1 MMSLIP
7 IPGVGVANFEIGT
20 NLAAWVDKVILKEH
34 VYAGTK
40 PWDPEGILSAL
51 PAIAQGILGALIGQ
65 LLLNA
70 SNAVQLM
77 KRLLVIGLVLV
88 FLGVIMAVYF
98 PINKSIWTSSY
109 VLYTSGI
116 AILLFNGLY
125 YLADYKKIKKM
136 FSPLVIWG
144 VNPMIVFFL
153 SGVIPRTLAMI
164 QIESIENKSVSIG
177 LQKYCYTTFL
187 EPLFNTPMN
196 ASLVHAL
203 VFIVFLHCI
212 LYFLYKNNWIIKV

>member
-1 MMSLIP
+1 M
-7 IPGVGVANFEIGT
+7 
-20 NLAAWVDKVILKEH
+20 
-34 VYAGTK
+34 YAGTK
-40 PWDPEGILSAL
+40 PLGPEEILSAL

-125 YLADYKKIKKM
+125 YLADYKKIKKNV
-136 FSPLVIWG
+136 FSFSNMG
-144 VNPMIVFFL
+144 VNPMIVLFL
-153 SGVIPRTLAMI
+153 QAYSKNFSDDSNR
-164 QIESIENKSVSIG
+164 
-177 LQKYCYTTFL
+177 KYR
-187 EPLFNTPMN
+187 
-196 ASLVHAL
+196 
-203 VFIVFLHCI
+203 
-212 LYFLYKNNWIIKV
+212 K